1 MQQIVVNVPDG
12 QYDFFTQLLEKLSFE
27 IVENNP
33 VSLTSD
39 EKEGIL
45 DAIAEIE
52 AGESVTFEEFKE
64 ELKQWTTK

>member
-1 MQQIVVNVPDG
+1 MQQIVVNVPDA

-27 IVENNP
+27 IAESNP

-45 DAIAEIE
+45 DAIAEMG